1 VVIQKEP
8 CNKRVVA
15 KVEELLLG
23 GDVGGGEDG
32 LGVELG
38 YVQQD
43 YNGQGGEE
51 LFSVQ
56 VECLDA

>member
-1 VVIQKEP
+1 
-8 CNKRVVA
+8 VVA